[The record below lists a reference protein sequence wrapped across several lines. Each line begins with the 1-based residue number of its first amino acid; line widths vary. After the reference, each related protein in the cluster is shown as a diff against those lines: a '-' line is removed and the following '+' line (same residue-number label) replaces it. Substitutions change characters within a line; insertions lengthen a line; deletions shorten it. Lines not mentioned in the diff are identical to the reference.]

1 MKGSESSHAADSA
14 SHLRRETMSR
24 LFSPLTLRSITF
36 PHRVFVSPMCQY
48 SSEDGMPNDWHLVH
62 LGSRAVGGAALVCVE
77 ASAVNPVGRITP
89 WDAGIWSEAHARAWK
104 PVADFIRRHG
114 AVPAIQ
120 LAHAGRKASCAK
132 PWDGG
137 KPLAPPQGAWQ
148 TLGPSAIA
156 FGDYPAPRE
165 MTKEDI
171 HATVRDFDQA
181 ARHALAAGFDVV
193 EVHGAHGYLLHEF
206 CSPLSNQRRDE
217 YGGSFENR
225 IRLPLEA
232 ARAVREVWP
241 SDKPVL
247 YRVSATEW
255 AEGGWDLAQSI
266 ELARRL
272 KALGI
277 DMIDCSSGGNIAHA
291 QIPLSPGYQV
301 PFAAAIRREAAI
313 PTLAVGLITDPV
325 QAEQIV
331 ALGEADAVCLARAML
346 RDPYWARHAAKALGV
361 DFPQPDQYRR
371 A

>member
-1 MKGSESSHAADSA
+1 VSAA
-14 SHLRRETMSR
+14 
-24 LFSPLTLRSITF
+24 
-36 PHRVFVSPMCQY
+36 
-48 SSEDGMPNDWHLVH
+48 G
-62 LGSRAVGGAALVCVE
+62 
-77 ASAVNPVGRITP
+77 
-89 WDAGIWSEAHARAWK
+89 
-104 PVADFIRRHG
+104 
-114 AVPAIQ
+114 
-120 LAHAGRKASCAK
+120 
-132 PWDGG
+132 
-137 KPLAPPQGAWQ
+137 
-148 TLGPSAIA
+148 
-156 FGDYPAPRE
+156 
-165 MTKEDI
+165 
-171 HATVRDFDQA
+171 
-181 ARHALAAGFDVV
+181 HALAAGFDVV
-193 EVHGAHGYLLHEF
+193 EIHGAHGYLLHSF
-206 CSPLSNQRRDE
+206 CSPLSNVRTDE

-232 ARAVREVWP
+232 ARAVREAWP

>member
-1 MKGSESSHAADSA
+1 
-14 SHLRRETMSR
+14 MSR

-137 KPLAPPQGAWQ
+137 KPLAPSQGAWQ

-156 FGDYPAPRE
+156 FGDYPAPRA
-165 MTKEDI
+165 MTKEEI

-241 SDKPVL
+241 SDTPVL

>member
-1 MKGSESSHAADSA
+1 
-14 SHLRRETMSR
+14 
-24 LFSPLTLRSITF
+24 
-36 PHRVFVSPMCQY
+36 MCQY

-137 KPLAPPQGAWQ
+137 KPLAPSQGAWQ

-232 ARAVREVWP
+232 ARAVREAWP

-361 DFPQPDQYRR
+361 DFPQPDQYKR